1 MTPSELFLLR
11 YCEVYGLTYKDGKY
25 WSASNN
31 VMATLIGDMLVARG
45 LIRVVQ
51 GVCEVTEQGKQYC
64 NQ

>member
-45 LIRVVQ
+45 LMVIEN
-51 GVCEVTEQGKQYC
+51 GICKPTEKAKQYL
-64 NQ
+64 